1 MMQLSWNIRLEDFT
15 AVIEVVSLVWLMQI
29 ILRAIQFRQQF
40 WLFLIFM
47 LIIVKVVRT
56 SLMSSAVNMRLFL
69 NIRTKIM
76 QPMR

>member
-29 ILRAIQFRQQF
+29 IFRAIQFRQQF

-76 QPMR
+76 QSMR

>member
-1 MMQLSWNIRLEDFT
+1 MQLSWNIRLEDFT